1 MLGSEGEKR
10 IDMSHNCDREFPSFF
25 ALDGGRLRWECR
37 SGTNCRHLCPPQWRG
52 RIGRVKCAALST
64 GRIGNGKLFTV
75 ILSLLLAAFSVAT
88 SHAAE
93 SKPNWQA
100 EWERTVQAAKKEGS
114 LSLYLFQGEGELGT
128 VVQLFQK
135 KYPEIDVVTTV
146 GRGNTLAPR
155 IMAERRAGKYLV
167 DAYISGV
174 TTVYEVFY
182 RAKILDSVRAALIL
196 PEVIDESKWWLGQHQ
211 YVDPENR
218 YIFVYLG
225 NVGQYVSYHTKS
237 LEAGEIRSYWD
248 FLQPKWKGKILS
260 RDPKI
265 SGSQRIGL
273 RIFYYTPELGAEFI
287 RRLYG
292 EMNVTLTQEIRQA
305 TDWLANGK
313 FAICFFC
320 SEILKAKA
328 QGLAV
333 DEFHTAKWK
342 ESRAIS
348 AGNMGSI
355 ALPSQPPHR
364 NAARLFVNW
373 LLSREGQTALQR
385 TANTPNNSEESLRTD
400 IPKDMVRSEVRRID
414 GVKYILADKPEYMDM
429 APMQGIVEKALAQS
443 KKR

>member
-1 MLGSEGEKR
+1 M
-10 IDMSHNCDREFPSFF
+10 N
-25 ALDGGRLRWECR
+25 
-37 SGTNCRHLCPPQWRG
+37 
-52 RIGRVKCAALST
+52 
-64 GRIGNGKLFTV
+64 LFLATAV
-75 ILSLLLAAFSVAT
+75 GLLVVVFWTLASY
-88 SHAAE
+88 AAE

-135 KYPEIDVVTTV
+135 KYPEINVVTTL

-167 DAYISGV
+167 DVYISGV
-174 TTVYEVFY
+174 TTAYEVFY
-182 RAKILDSVRAALIL
+182 RAKILDSVRTSLIL
-196 PEVIDESKWWLGQHQ
+196 PEVTDESKWWLGQHQ

-218 YIFVYLG
+218 YILLYLG
-225 NVGQYVSYHTKS
+225 NVGEYVSYNTKAV
-237 LEAGEIRSYWD
+237 EAGEIRSYWD

-273 RIFYYTPELGAEFI
+273 RMYYHTPELGAEFI

-292 EMNVTLTQEIRQA
+292 EMDVTLTQELRQA
-305 TDWLANGK
+305 TDWLASGK

-320 SEILKAKA
+320 SEILKAKG
-328 QGLAV
+328 QGLPV

-355 ALPSQPPHR
+355 VLPSQPPHP
-364 NAARLFVNW
+364 NAACVIVNW
-373 LLSREGQTALQR
+373 LLSREGQSAFQR
-385 TANTPNNSEESLRTD
+385 IISTPGEAKNSRRID
-400 IPKDMVRSEVRRID
+400 VPKDHITASERRSD
-414 GVKYILADKPEYMDM
+414 GVKYFDGDDVNYRDITPVTKLMDEIF
-429 APMQGIVEKALAQS
+429 AGKKGWLWVEDL
-443 KKR
+443 

>member
-1 MLGSEGEKR
+1 MRNLIVVVFSFVIGSW
-10 IDMSHNCDREFPSFF
+10 IAP
-25 ALDGGRLRWECR
+25 
-37 SGTNCRHLCPPQWRG
+37 
-52 RIGRVKCAALST
+52 
-64 GRIGNGKLFTV
+64 
-75 ILSLLLAAFSVAT
+75 

-93 SKPNWQA
+93 SNPNWQV
-100 EWERTVQAAKKEGS
+100 EWERTVNAAKKEGS
-114 LSLYLFQGEGELGT
+114 LTLYLYQGEGELGA

-135 KYPEIDVVTTV
+135 KYPAINVVTTL

-174 TTVYEVFY
+174 TTAYEVFY

-237 LEAGEIRSYWD
+237 VGAGEIRSYSD

-273 RIFYYTPELGAEFI
+273 RMIYHTPELGAEFI

-292 EMNVTLTQEIRQA
+292 EMDVTITQEIRQA
-305 TDWLANGK
+305 TDWLGAGK

-320 SEILKAKA
+320 SEILKAKG
-328 QGLAV
+328 QGVPV
-333 DEFHTAKWK
+333 DEFRTAQWK
-342 ESRAIS
+342 EVRAIS
-348 AGNMGSI
+348 AGNMGSVV
-355 ALPSQPPHR
+355 LLSQPPNP

-373 LLSREGQTALQR
+373 LLSREGQIALQR
-385 TANTPNNSEESLRTD
+385 TTNTPTNSEESLRID
-400 IPKDMVRSEVRRID
+400 IPKDMVRSEVRRVD
-414 GVKYILADKPEYMDM
+414 GVKYLLAEKPEFMDM
-429 APMQGIVEKALAQS
+429 APIYEIVAKALAQS
-443 KKR
+443 KGGK

>member
-1 MLGSEGEKR
+1 M
-10 IDMSHNCDREFPSFF
+10 N
-25 ALDGGRLRWECR
+25 
-37 SGTNCRHLCPPQWRG
+37 
-52 RIGRVKCAALST
+52 
-64 GRIGNGKLFTV
+64 
-75 ILSLLLAAFSVAT
+75 LLARALGLLVVVFWTTDSY
-88 SHAAE
+88 AAE

-135 KYPEIDVVTTV
+135 KYPEINVVTTF

-155 IMAERRAGKYLV
+155 VMAERRAGKYLV
-167 DAYISGV
+167 DVYISGV
-174 TTVYEVFY
+174 TTAYEVFY

-218 YIFVYLG
+218 YILLYLG
-225 NVGQYVSYHTKS
+225 NVGEYVSYNTKAVEGS
-237 LEAGEIRSYWD
+237 EIRSYWD

-273 RIFYYTPELGAEFI
+273 RMYYHTSELGAEFI

-292 EMNVTLTQEIRQA
+292 EMDVTLTQEIRQA

-320 SEILKAKA
+320 SEILKVRA

-333 DEFHTAKWK
+333 DEFRTAKWK
-342 ESRAIS
+342 ASRRTRTPRARSSTGCSRARVRRRFSVSPTRLTILKSRCARIS
-348 AGNMGSI
+348 QRIWCVAKCGASTGSNI
-355 ALPSQPPHR
+355 YWWISR
-364 NAARLFVNW
+364 STWTWRRSKT
-373 LLSREGQTALQR
+373 LSRRLWRRGKRSRGNPRGCPFGGQAQGR
-385 TANTPNNSEESLRTD
+385 
-400 IPKDMVRSEVRRID
+400 
-414 GVKYILADKPEYMDM
+414 
-429 APMQGIVEKALAQS
+429 APY
-443 KKR
+443 KKKHGGC

>member
-1 MLGSEGEKR
+1 MKR
-10 IDMSHNCDREFPSFF
+10 V
-25 ALDGGRLRWECR
+25 G
-37 SGTNCRHLCPPQWRG
+37 
-52 RIGRVKCAALST
+52 
-64 GRIGNGKLFTV
+64 LF
-75 ILSLLLAAFSVAT
+75 ILSLLTLSYAAISGAAETKPSWQCEGAKGKLLTRILSFLLVAFSVAT
-88 SHAAE
+88 AYAADA
-93 SKPNWQA
+93 KPNWQA

-114 LSLYLFQGEGELGT
+114 LSLYLYQGDGELGAMA
-128 VVQLFQK
+128 QLFQK
-135 KYPEIDVVTTV
+135 KYPEINVVVTP
-146 GRGNTLAPR
+146 GRGNTFAPK

-167 DAYISGV
+167 DVYTAGV
-174 TTVYEVFY
+174 TTAYEVFY

-196 PEVIDESKWWLGQHQ
+196 PEVTDESKWWQGQHQ

-218 YIFVYLG
+218 YILLYLG
-225 NVGQYVSYHTKS
+225 NVGEYVSYNTKAV
-237 LEAGEIRSYWD
+237 EAGEIRSYWD

-273 RIFYYTPELGAEFI
+273 RMYYHTPELGAEFI

-292 EMNVTLTQEIRQA
+292 EMDVTLTQEIRQA

-320 SEILKAKA
+320 SEILKVKA
-328 QGLAV
+328 QGLPV
-333 DEFHTAKWK
+333 DEFRTAKWQ

-355 ALPSQPPHR
+355 VMPTQPPHP

-385 TANTPNNSEESLRTD
+385 AANTPYNSEESLRTD
-400 IPKDMVRSEVRRID
+400 IPKDMVRSEVRRLD
-414 GVKYILADKPEYMDM
+414 GVKYILVDKPDYMEM
-429 APMQGIVEKALAQS
+429 APIQDVVEKAMAAGR
-443 KKR
+443 KK

>member
-1 MLGSEGEKR
+1 MKQLIFVVVSFILG
-10 IDMSHNCDREFPSFF
+10 F
-25 ALDGGRLRWECR
+25 WV
-37 SGTNCRHLCPPQWRG
+37 T
-52 RIGRVKCAALST
+52 
-64 GRIGNGKLFTV
+64 
-75 ILSLLLAAFSVAT
+75 T
-88 SHAAE
+88 SRAAE
-93 SKPNWQA
+93 PKPNWQA
-100 EWERTVQAAKKEGS
+100 EWEKTVQAAKKEGK
-114 LSLYLFQGEGELGT
+114 LSLYLFQGEGELGS
-128 VVQLFQK
+128 VAQLFQK
-135 KYPEIDVVTTV
+135 KYPEINVVTTL

-167 DAYISGV
+167 DTYISGV
-174 TTVYEVFY
+174 TTAYEVFY
-182 RAKILDSVRAALIL
+182 RAKILDSVRAVLIL

-218 YIFVYLG
+218 HIFLYLG
-225 NVGQYVSYHTKS
+225 NVGEYVSYHTKS
-237 LEAGEIRSYWD
+237 VDAGEIRSYWD

-273 RIFYYTPELGAEFI
+273 RGFYHTPELGAEFI

-292 EMNVTLTQEIRQA
+292 EMDVTLTQEIRQA

-320 SEILKAKA
+320 SEILKVKA

-333 DEFHTAKWK
+333 DEFRTAKWK
-342 ESRAIS
+342 ESRVIS

-355 ALPSQPPHR
+355 ALPSQPPHP
-364 NAARLFVNW
+364 NAARVFVNW

-385 TANTPNNSEESLRTD
+385 AANTPYNSEESLRTD

-414 GVKYILADKPEYMDM
+414 GVKYILVDKPEYIDM
-429 APMQGIVEKALAQS
+429 APIQEIVEKALPQG
-443 KKR
+443 KGGK